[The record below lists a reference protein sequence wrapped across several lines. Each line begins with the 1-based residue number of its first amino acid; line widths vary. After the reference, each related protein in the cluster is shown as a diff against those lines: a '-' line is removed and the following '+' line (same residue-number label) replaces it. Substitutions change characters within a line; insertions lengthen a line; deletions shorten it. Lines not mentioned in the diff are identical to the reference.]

1 MAIFM
6 VFLKWIDFN
15 LFVKNHVV
23 DVYLGLA
30 ALLFMLLGAWVFS
43 EIKNKKSI
51 VYSNTKP
58 RNFKIDALS
67 KREYE
72 VLELMI
78 LGHTNQEIADI
89 LFVSIHTVNTQL
101 SNIFVKFRR
110 KNPHPSCIKGQR
122 V

>member
-1 MAIFM
+1 MKSILFYGFYLTVFL

-30 ALLFMLLGAWVFS
+30 ALLFMLLGAWLFS

-58 RNFKIDALS
+58 SNFKIEALS
-67 KREYE
+67 KRESE

-89 LFVSIHTVNTQL
+89 LFVSIHTVKTHL
-101 SNIFVKFRR
+101 SNIFS
-110 KNPHPSCIKGQR
+110 N
-122 V
+122 

>member
-1 MAIFM
+1 MI
-6 VFLKWIDFN
+6 FLKWIDFN

-67 KREYE
+67 KRESE

-89 LFVSIHTVNTQL
+89 LFVSIHTVNTHL

-110 KNPHPSCIKGQR
+110 KNLPPSCIKGQR